1 MTIVTKK
8 MLLLKQSNKVY
19 FTSALDILLP
29 RVFNFLNVIFHLNN
43 FNISRLHVLNNSR
56 IIVNC
61 IHQQIE
67 VPGSS
72 PSSGRLQFQAKIFI
86 SSSSKEL
93 RAQSNQPCHLMTNLL
108 LYLPTKGNRVYHTF
122 KIVMPKVINVMT
134 SENCTKIQNI

>member
-1 MTIVTKK
+1 MRRF
-8 MLLLKQSNKVY
+8 Y
-19 FTSALDILLP
+19 FTSTLDILLP

-86 SSSSKEL
+86 SSSSIEL

-134 SENCTKIQNI
+134 YENCTKIQNI